1 MPIYEYRCTDCGK
14 TFESLQKFSDESFTN
29 CGQANV
35 ECATKGSGKVE
46 RLMSAPSF
54 QFKGTG
60 FYITD
65 YKKESVSKPTGSS
78 GSSGGSE
85 GKSESKS
92 ESKGESKSETKSE
105 SKSETKSESK
115 SESKTESKPAATKSS
130 ESSSSSKK
138 DS

>member
-1 MPIYEYRCTDCGK
+1 MPIYEYRCLDCGK
-14 TFESLQKFSDESFTN
+14 KFESLQKFNDEPFTN
-29 CGQANV
+29 CGQGNV
-35 ECATKGSGKVE
+35 ECATKGSGTVE

-65 YKKESVSKPTGSS
+65 YKKESVSKPAGGGAGAS
-78 GSSGGSE
+78 GSSE

-92 ESKGESKSETKSE
+92 EPKTE

-115 SESKTESKPAATKSS
+115 SESKTESKPAVTKSS

-138 DS
+138 DSKT

>member
-14 TFESLQKFSDESFTN
+14 TFESLQKFSDEPFTN
-29 CGQANV
+29 CGQGSV
-35 ECATKGSGKVE
+35 ECPTKGSGKVE

-78 GSSGGSE
+78 GASEGKSE

-92 ESKGESKSETKSE
+92 ESKTEA
-105 SKSETKSESK
+105 KSESK
-115 SESKTESKPAATKSS
+115 SESKTESKPAVVKSS
-130 ESSSSSKK
+130 ESSSGSKK

>member
-14 TFESLQKFSDESFTN
+14 TFESLQKFNDEPFTN
-29 CGQANV
+29 CGQGNV
-35 ECATKGSGKVE
+35 ECATKGSGTVE

-65 YKKESVSKPTGSS
+65 YKKESVSKPAGVGSS
-78 GSSGGSE
+78 GSTAE
-85 GKSESKS
+85 GKSESKADS
-92 ESKGESKSETKSE
+92 KVESKSE

-115 SESKTESKPAATKSS
+115 PAAKTESKPAATKSS

-138 DS
+138 EG